1 MASSNN
7 LRNLKAIGR
16 AATFLAPNILG
27 FLAFTLIP
35 IVISFAMAFTN
46 WDLTLHNA
54 YTEEPIRFVGMDNF
68 LKLFQSPYFWQYFG
82 NTVFLMLGIPFG
94 IAGSLGAAIL
104 LNNQLKGPNGSLAKP
119 LIIVSVSVSAAVVLL
134 AIGMKAGAFAV
145 LITGVAGLMLVGG
158 AVGGTTVYRTL
169 YYLPHFTQG
178 VAVFILWKKLYS
190 PQTGPINRMLY
201 PVLNGIEQLVQSL
214 PPWLTGNLAIIPMIL
229 LLVLLLA
236 WLRAVVRKWRDG
248 ELGPASLLLSTA
260 LMGTCLYLIVVNF
273 PYNPLITLSIKGLA
287 IGLVPLGIGVTFLKR
302 DYPVTSFTAVG
313 GHVLFSMFMVTLMG
327 VCLMM
332 ALAVTDLPAR
342 VATGLQ
348 PPEWLTDY
356 NWAKPSL
363 IFMGLWAAIGSNNMI
378 LYLAGLSNILP
389 EYYEAADIDGA
400 SRWQKFC
407 YITWPQLAPVTF
419 FIVVMSVIYGLQGGF
434 EMARTMTGG
443 GPAGATTT
451 LSYYI
456 YSEGF
461 ETGRL
466 GYASAVAWVLF
477 LMVFL
482 MSMINWKFGN
492 KYVSE

>member
-1 MASSNN
+1 MTSSSKRENI
-7 LRNLKAIGR
+7 KAVGR
-16 AATFLAPNILG
+16 ASMFLAPNILG
-27 FLAFTLIP
+27 FLVFTLVP
-35 IVISFAMAFTN
+35 IVVSFTMAFTN
-46 WDLTLHNA
+46 WDLTLHNK
-54 YTEEPIRFVGMDNF
+54 YTEEPIRFVGLENF
-68 LKLFQSPYFWQYFG
+68 LKLVESPYFWQYFG
-82 NTVFLMLGIPFG
+82 NTLFLMLGIPFG

-119 LIIVSVSVSAAVVLL
+119 LLIAAASISAALVLL
-134 AIGMKAGAFAV
+134 SLGMSTSAFGV
-145 LITGVAGLMLVGG
+145 LITGVAGLMLMGG
-158 AVGGTTVYRTL
+158 AAGGTTVYRTL
-169 YYLPHFTQG
+169 FYLPHFTQG

-190 PQTGPINRMLY
+190 PQTGPINRALY
-201 PVLNGIEQLVQSL
+201 PILNGIESLVQSL
-214 PPWLTGNLAIIPMIL
+214 PPWLANNLTLLPMIL
-229 LLVLLLA
+229 VAVLAVA
-236 WLRAVVRKWRDG
+236 WLRAAVHKWRDG
-248 ELGPASLLLSTA
+248 ELGPASLLTSSA
-260 LMGTCLYLIVVNF
+260 LMGIVLYLIGASF
-273 PYNPLITLSIKGLA
+273 PYNMWVDLSIKSLA
-287 IGLVPLGIGVTFLKR
+287 LALPLVGIGVLFLKK
-302 DYPVTSFTAVG
+302 DYPVSTFTAIG

-327 VCLMM
+327 LSLLLT
-332 ALAVTDLPAR
+332 LAVTNLPAR
-342 VATGLQ
+342 VESGLA

-363 IFMGLWAAIGSNNMI
+363 VFMGLWAAIGSNNMI

-466 GYASAVAWVLF
+466 GFASAVAWVLF
-477 LMVFL
+477 LMVFV

>member
-1 MASSNN
+1 MASSSK
-7 LRNLKAIGR
+7 LRNLKAIGQ

-54 YTEEPIRFVGMDNF
+54 YTEEPIRFVGLDNF
-68 LKLFQSPYFWQYFG
+68 LKLLQSPYFWQFFG
-82 NTVFLMLGIPFG
+82 NTLFLMLGIPFG

-119 LIIVSVSVSAAVVLL
+119 LVIVAASLSAAGLLVV
-134 AIGMKAGAFAV
+134 IGMQGSAFAI

-158 AVGGTTVYRTL
+158 AAGGTTVYRTL

-190 PQTGPINRMLY
+190 PQTGPINRALY
-201 PVLNGIEQLVQSL
+201 PVLNGIESLVQSL
-214 PPWLTGNLAIIPMIL
+214 PLWVTSNLTVLPMIL
-229 LLVLLLA
+229 VAVLVLS
-236 WLRAVVRKWRDG
+236 WLRAAVHKWRDG
-248 ELGPASLLLSTA
+248 ELGPASLLLSSV
-260 LMGTCLYLIVVNF
+260 LMGTVLYLIVANF
-273 PYNPLITLSIKGLA
+273 PYNAWVDRSVTSLALALPLAA
-287 IGLVPLGIGVTFLKR
+287 IGVIFLKKE
-302 DYPVTSFTAVG
+302 YPVSTFTAVG

-327 VCLMM
+327 LCLIL
-332 ALAVTDLPAR
+332 ALAVTDLPGR
-342 VATGLQ
+342 VESGLA

-363 IFMGLWAAIGSNNMI
+363 VFMGLWAAIGSNNMI

-477 LMVFL
+477 LMVFM

>member
-7 LRNLKAIGR
+7 AKNFQAISR
-16 AATFLAPNILG
+16 AVGFLAPNIIG
-27 FLAFTLIP
+27 FFAFTMIP
-35 IVISFAMAFTN
+35 IVISFSMAFTN
-46 WDLTLHNA
+46 WDLTLHNSN
-54 YTEEPIRFVGMDNF
+54 TEEQIRFVGIENF
-68 LKLFQSPYFWQYFG
+68 VKLFQSPYFWQYLG
-82 NTVFLMLGIPFG
+82 NTLFLMLGIPFG
-94 IAGSLGAAIL
+94 IAGSLGAAML
-104 LNNQLKGPNGSLAKP
+104 LSNQLKGPNGALAKP
-119 LIIVSVSVSAAVVLL
+119 LIIAAVSVSAALIMLV
-134 AIGMKAGAFAV
+134 IGMNGSAFAI
-145 LITGVAGLMLVGG
+145 LITGVAGLMLIGG
-158 AVGGTTVYRTL
+158 ATGGTTVYRTL

-190 PQTGPINRMLY
+190 PQTGPINSTLY
-201 PVLNGIEQLVQSL
+201 PVLNVVEKMVQSL
-214 PPWLTGNLAIIPMIL
+214 PTWLTANLAIIPLGIL
-229 LLVLLLA
+229 LLLLLF
-236 WLRAVVRKWRDG
+236 WLRSVTLKWRKG
-248 ELGPASLLLSTA
+248 ELGPATVIISAVLMGCSLFLIVTGFHYNALFSISVKSLAAGVIPLSFAVLLL
-260 LMGTCLYLIVVNF
+260 
-273 PYNPLITLSIKGLA
+273 K
-287 IGLVPLGIGVTFLKR
+287 K
-302 DYPVTSFTAVG
+302 DYPVSSFTSIG
-313 GHVLFSMFMVTLMG
+313 SHVLFTMFMVTLMG

-332 ALAVTDLPAR
+332 ALAVTGLTDR
-342 VATGLQ
+342 VASGLQ

-400 SRWQKFC
+400 SRWQKFS

-434 EMARTMTGG
+434 EMARTMTAG

-451 LSYYI
+451 LSYFI

-466 GYASAVAWVLF
+466 GYASAVAWILF

>member
-7 LRNLKAIGR
+7 IQNLKAIGR
-16 AATFLAPNILG
+16 AASFLAPNVLG

-54 YTEEPIRFVGMDNF
+54 YTEEPIRFVGLDNF
-68 LKLFQSPYFWQYFG
+68 LKLFGSATFWQYFG
-82 NTVFLMLGIPFG
+82 NTLFLMLGIPFG
-94 IAGSLGAAIL
+94 IAGSLGAAML
-104 LNNQLKGPNGSLAKP
+104 LNNQIKGPNGALAKP
-119 LIIVSVSVSAAVVLL
+119 LIIVAASVSAAALM
-134 AIGMKAGAFAV
+134 IMIQMETSAFAV

-201 PVLNGIEQLVQSL
+201 PALNGLEKIVQAL
-214 PPWLTGNLAIIPMIL
+214 PDWISANLAVVPMIL
-229 LLVLLLA
+229 LLLLLVA
-236 WLRAVVRKWRDG
+236 WLRAAVHKWRDG
-248 ELGPASLLLSTA
+248 ELGPASLIVSTA
-260 LMGTCLYLIVVNF
+260 LMGACLYLIAAGFSYAPWVS
-273 PYNPLITLSIKGLA
+273 LSVKGLA
-287 IGLVPLGIGVTFLKR
+287 VGFVPIGLAVMLLKK

-313 GHVLFSMFMVTLMG
+313 GHVLFSLFMVTLMG
-327 VCLMM
+327 ACLLL
-332 ALAVTDLPAR
+332 ALAVTDLPGR
-342 VATGLQ
+342 VADGLQ
-348 PPEWLTDY
+348 PPDWLTDY

-378 LYLAGLSNILP
+378 LYLAGLSNISP

-407 YITWPQLAPVTF
+407 FITWPQLAPVTF

-451 LSYYI
+451 FSYYI
-456 YSEGF
+456 YAEGF

-492 KYVSE
+492 KYLSE

>member
-7 LRNLKAIGR
+7 KQNLKAIGR
-16 AATFLAPNILG
+16 AAPFLAPNILG

-35 IVISFAMAFTN
+35 VVISFAMAFTN

-54 YTEEPIRFVGMDNF
+54 YTEEPIRFVGIDNF

-82 NTVFLMLGIPFG
+82 NTLFLMLGIPFG

-119 LIIVSVSVSAAVVLL
+119 LIIVAASLAAAILL
-134 AIGMKAGAFAV
+134 VAIGMKASAFAI
-145 LITGVAGLMLVGG
+145 LITGVAGLMLIGG
-158 AVGGTTVYRTL
+158 TMGGTTVYRTL

-178 VAVFILWKKLYS
+178 VAIFILWKKLYS
-190 PQTGPINRMLY
+190 PQTGPINRGLFSM
-201 PVLNGIEQLVQSL
+201 LNGTEQLVQSL
-214 PPWLTGNLAIIPMIL
+214 PLWLSSNLAALPMV
-229 LLVLLLA
+229 LLVVVLFA
-236 WLRAVVRKWRDG
+236 WLRAVVHKWRDG
-248 ELGPASLLLSTA
+248 ELGPASILISTA
-260 LMGTCLYLIVVNF
+260 LMGACLYLIVANF
-273 PYNPLITLSIKGLA
+273 SYDPWVSVSIKSLSIALVPIGLA
-287 IGLVPLGIGVTFLKR
+287 VMLLKKE
-302 DYPVTSFTAVG
+302 YKNTTFTAIG
-313 GHVLFSMFMVTLMG
+313 SQVLFSMFMVSLMG
-327 VCLMM
+327 VCLLMI
-332 ALAVTDLPAR
+332 LAVTGLPGR
-342 VATGLQ
+342 VTAGLQ
-348 PPEWLTDY
+348 PPDWLSDY

-378 LYLAGLSNILP
+378 LYLAGLSNISP

-407 YITWPQLAPVTF
+407 FITWPQLAPVTF

-451 LSYYI
+451 LSYFI